1 METTKKLPPA
11 VAALIV
17 VALITLIAVATV
29 MLSKTGEQRS
39 LSDPKLITENRVG
52 MSTQTIYK
60 DGTYGATGQYS
71 TPGGRESI
79 TLSVTIHND
88 KITASSLT
96 QNARTEQAKDYQQ
109 QFATGY
115 KQAVVGKKIEEVS
128 LSRVAGSSL
137 TSSGFNNAL
146 EQIKTDAGV

>member
-11 VAALIV
+11 VAVLIV

-39 LSDPKLITENRVG
+39 PSDPKLITENRVG
-52 MSTQTIYK
+52 TSTQTIYK
-60 DGTYGATGQYS
+60 DGTYSATGQYS

-79 TLSVTIHND
+79 TLSITIHND
-88 KITASSLT
+88 KITASSLM
-96 QNARTEQAKDYQQ
+96 QNARSEQAKDYQQ

-115 KQAVVGKKIEEVS
+115 KQVVVGKKIEEVS

-146 EQIKTDAGV
+146 EQIKTDANL